1 MRKRIGVLLAQLE
14 ENTQKRFMQAFTKE
28 AYAHDYDI
36 CIFSMYQKYQE
47 TQLRNIG
54 DSNIFSLIQYDC
66 FDGLVIMLDTILTPG
81 FEERLLTRIKNS
93 YDGPVIIVD
102 KESDM
107 FDYVLMDHYSPIV
120 ELTNHLIDVHGYKD
134 IAFLGGKEGHPHSIQ
149 RLNGFLDSMK
159 AHNLPVRDD
168 RIYHGNFWFDSG
180 KKFAAKL
187 MEHTDDLP
195 EAVLCANDY
204 MAIGLA
210 TELTEKGFRIP
221 DHIAVVGYDSNEE
234 GRTSPVPLTSAD
246 IPAANCGKIC
256 FGKLHE
262 MITSEH
268 IEQPEM
274 HAEILIGGSCG
285 CKKFAPVYT
294 KINRDNWKTDHSER
308 SYYSDF
314 NHITEDMLCQTNYR
328 KFYETLAKYSYQIRP
343 FNNFWICLNRS
354 FLDPISFIGDN
365 ARRYGYDNVM
375 NMVIKC
381 GTSLPEDDPETVD
394 LNRTFETRYMIPA
407 LFEERSHPTT
417 FIFVPMFFEDRCFGY
432 AVLNRDSKSDIYN
445 ETFRVWMR
453 NVNQGIE
460 AFYRQKALLQ
470 MIEEVRSE
478 QVRDKQT
485 GLYNYD
491 GFHEKLSNLAAHNIG
506 TGKSLG
512 IIAFDIEDL
521 RGINE
526 DLSHN
531 AGDSAISAVSLFI
544 SQATLEDEY
553 CGRLGNDEFLIGYVN
568 EDCKKRYDEIIARIP
583 KEGIPFYDHDRKQH
597 RAFVYHEICTCE
609 LSDMPDL
616 DFLINRA
623 VNVKN
628 HSKKASPQQSGIR
641 NDLSLEMLA
650 KCEAVSN
657 VLDDADI
664 TYYFQPIVNASDGT
678 IFGYEA
684 LMRHEGTVHLSPFDI
699 IEGAQMLNRMYDV
712 QKITFNCVL
721 DQVDELEECFFKKK
735 IFINSLPAY
744 RLHGNDRTQIFEKLE
759 KHRGQIVVEYTESS
773 EFTDE
778 ELRHQQDDNSFLDI
792 EVALDD
798 YGSGYSNVNNLLRY
812 RPRYVKIDRMLISG
826 IESNAQKQHFVKS
839 IILYSKENNILSL
852 AEGVETSEEL
862 NCVIS
867 LGVDLIQGYFT
878 GYPAKN
884 PVSAIDEHV
893 AERIRIYNLNSGN
906 LFHRL

>member
-47 TQLRNIG
+47 TPLRNIG
-54 DSNIFSLIQYDC
+54 DSNIYSLIQYDC

-81 FEERLLTRIKNS
+81 FEDRLLDRIRNS
-93 YDGPVIIVD
+93 FDGPVIVVD
-102 KESDM
+102 KESDV

-159 AHNLPVRDD
+159 AHDLPVRDD

-187 MEHTDDLP
+187 LEHTDDLP

-210 TELTEKGFRIP
+210 TELAEKGYRIP

-256 FGKLHE
+256 FGRLHE
-262 MITSEH
+262 MITKEH
-268 IEQPEM
+268 IQQPEM
-274 HAEILIGGSCG
+274 RAEILIGGSCG
-285 CKKFAPVYT
+285 CRKFAPVYT
-294 KINRDNWKTDHSER
+294 KINRDSWKTDHSER

-365 ARRYGYDNVM
+365 ARRYGYDSIM

-381 GTSLPEDDPETVD
+381 TTSLPEDDPETVD
-394 LNRTFETRYMIPA
+394 LNRTFETKYMIPA
-407 LFEERSHPTT
+407 LFEERSYPTT

-470 MIEEVRSE
+470 MIEEARSE
-478 QVRDKQT
+478 QVRDKLT

-521 RGINE
+521 RKINE

-531 AGDSAISAVSLFI
+531 AGDSAISAVSMFI
-544 SQATLEDEY
+544 SQATFEDEY
-553 CGRLGNDEFLIGYVN
+553 CGRLGNDEFLIGFVN
-568 EDCKKRYDEIIARIP
+568 EDCRRRYDEIIARIP
-583 KEGIPFYDHDRKQH
+583 EEGIPFYDHDKRQH
-597 RAFVYHEICTCE
+597 RAFVYHEICTYE
-609 LSDMPDL
+609 LNSMPDL

-623 VNVKN
+623 VNIKN
-628 HSKKASPQQSGIR
+628 HSKKASQQPSGIR
-641 NDLSLEMLA
+641 NDLSFEMLA

-664 TYYFQPIVNASDGT
+664 TYYFQPIVNAADGT
-678 IFGYEA
+678 IYGYEA
-684 LMRHEGTVHLSPFDI
+684 LMRHEGAVPLSPFDI

-721 DQVDELEECFFKKK
+721 DQAGEKKEHFSEKK

-744 RLHGNDRTQIFEKLE
+744 RLRGNDRTQIFEKLE
-759 KHRGQIVVEYTESS
+759 KFREQIVVEYTESS

-778 ELRHQQDDNSFLDI
+778 ELLHQQEDNAFLGI

-812 RPRYVKIDRMLISG
+812 KPRYVKIDRMLVSG

-839 IILYSKENNILSL
+839 IISYSKENNILSL
-852 AEGVETSEEL
+852 AEGVETEAEL
-862 NCVIS
+862 DCVIS
-867 LGVDLIQGYFT
+867 LGVDLIQGYYT
-878 GYPAKN
+878 GYPAKD

-893 AERIRIYNLNSGN
+893 SEQIRIFNLNSEN
-906 LFHRL
+906 LFHKL